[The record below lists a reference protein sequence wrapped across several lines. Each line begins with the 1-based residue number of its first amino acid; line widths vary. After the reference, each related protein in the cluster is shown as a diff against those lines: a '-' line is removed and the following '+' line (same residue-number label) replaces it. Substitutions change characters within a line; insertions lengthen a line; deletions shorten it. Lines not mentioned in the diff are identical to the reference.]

1 MCDTNDVFS
10 TALRQDFQTYNISAG
25 DLASC
30 RKITSPYFRAA
41 KNNAKPDHCLICGE
55 EMPKFCLSHTVPQFC
70 LREIAVDGKLLKCAA
85 IIGGNIIER
94 EVGIGKAATFK
105 QVCRKCDSEYFKL
118 YETPETLLKTPSS
131 QVLGQIAAKNLLREV
146 SKARQNIELK
156 AALGEDAPL
165 MIRAIAAA
173 KAIDAAEDEKA
184 FKIALRV
191 GRSPKSS
198 DAFHLVFNTVLP
210 YTAPFAFQQMINP
223 FADYSGGA
231 INYSF
236 NQNPKYRIEPLHV
249 CVLPTKGR
257 TVVLVFR
264 SEKAKRYRTFERQ
277 FNALSEDEK
286 LQSIVKLVFAYS
298 EDALI
303 SPRIDANAMND
314 ENLIALAKM
323 NSAYLGF
330 AESYDGYKRAATT
343 TAMQDYAIDR
353 LPNPPEL
360 LSAKYAL
367 AQNDA

>member
-146 SKARQNIELK
+146 SKARQTLN
-156 AALGEDAPL
+156 
-165 MIRAIAAA
+165 
-173 KAIDAAEDEKA
+173 
-184 FKIALRV
+184 LR
-191 GRSPKSS
+191 
-198 DAFHLVFNTVLP
+198 
-210 YTAPFAFQQMINP
+210 
-223 FADYSGGA
+223 
-231 INYSF
+231 
-236 NQNPKYRIEPLHV
+236 
-249 CVLPTKGR
+249 
-257 TVVLVFR
+257 
-264 SEKAKRYRTFERQ
+264 
-277 FNALSEDEK
+277 
-286 LQSIVKLVFAYS
+286 
-298 EDALI
+298 
-303 SPRIDANAMND
+303 
-314 ENLIALAKM
+314 
-323 NSAYLGF
+323 
-330 AESYDGYKRAATT
+330 
-343 TAMQDYAIDR
+343 R
-353 LPNPPEL
+353 L
-360 LSAKYAL
+360 
-367 AQNDA
+367 